1 LEVFNGIERIE
12 RYGQTTD
19 RPRALALV
27 GVGALLA
34 VFSIFVQDNDWLLLI
49 GGLVVLGGFVFY
61 VASLMAE

>member
-1 LEVFNGIERIE
+1 LEVFDGIERVD
-12 RYGQTTD
+12 RTDKRRVGTT
-19 RPRALALV
+19 ALALV
-27 GVGALLA
+27 GVGAILA

>member
-1 LEVFNGIERIE
+1 MATKGLNGM
-12 RYGQTTD
+12 D
-19 RPRALALV
+19 RRRVGTRGLALA
-27 GVGALLA
+27 GIGALLA